1 MEHRFHPRR
10 AIEIETVVF
19 HRGVPTAIC
28 QTRDL
33 SLGGAFVC
41 TGPIDFYRHTPLEV
55 ELALDTGG
63 LVEYHRLPASVVHSG
78 PQGAGLVF
86 LNINSEARTAIRS
99 ALRAAGDESALRW
112 AAPDTAPAVL
122 LMGG

>member
-19 HRGVPTAIC
+19 HRGVPAAIC

-33 SLGGAFVC
+33 SLGGAFVR
-41 TGPIDFYRHTPLEV
+41 TGPMSFYRHTPLEV
-55 ELALDTGG
+55 ELALDRGG
-63 LVEYHRLPASVVHSG
+63 LVEHHCLPAFVVRSD
-78 PQGAGLVF
+78 PQGVGLMF
-86 LNINSEARTAIRS
+86 LNINSDARTAIRS
-99 ALRAAGDESALRW
+99 ALQAAGDESALRW

>member
-1 MEHRFHPRR
+1 MEHRFHPRS

-19 HRGVPTAIC
+19 HRGVPAAIC

-33 SLGGAFVC
+33 SLGGAFIRL
-41 TGPIDFYRHTPLEV
+41 GPMNLYRHTPVEL

-63 LVEYHRLPASVVHSG
+63 LVESHRLPAFVVHSG
-78 PQGAGLVF
+78 PQGAGLMF
-86 LNINSEARTAIRS
+86 LNVHREARAAIRN
-99 ALRAAGDESALRW
+99 ALRAAGDGCELRW
-112 AAPDTAPAVL
+112 AAPDAAPAVL